1 MCILMAIS
9 KLPLQ
14 TCKSCSATWAPAPVM
29 LQNSLILSSSMFT
42 LLRDEYCFKGCGHPA
57 SRIGP
62 PRLSKP
68 SRWASE
74 ALCHQLVKSLA
85 SNQSHVKIWSRLFWF
100 LSFKIREMFVKW
112 INTRENNW
120 MKGKWNVDYYIFRKD
135 AANSNALNTFDA
147 FLAQTVAPLQHEFVF
162 SGSIFKIN
170 MIKTYT

>member
-57 SRIGP
+57 SRTGP

-68 SRWASE
+68 SVNNS
-74 ALCHQLVKSLA
+74 
-85 SNQSHVKIWSRLFWF
+85 SNQSHVKIVKASRSWSRLFWF
-100 LSFKIREMFVKW
+100 LSFKIREMFVKG
-112 INTRENNW
+112 INTGEDNW
-120 MKGKWNVDYYIFRKD
+120 MNGKWNVDYYIFRKD
-135 AANSNALNTFDA
+135 AANSNALNTF
-147 FLAQTVAPLQHEFVF
+147 LALLPSAAPLLLKFVF
-162 SGSIFKIN
+162 SGN
-170 MIKTYT
+170 YL